1 VYNASNNIA
10 LHFSANRRTF
20 LTQPVF
26 TDKNQ
31 GEFSAR
37 ISERA
42 RQKAELQN
50 LGFHVVVASNG

>member
-1 VYNASNNIA
+1 M
-10 LHFSANRRTF
+10 
-20 LTQPVF
+20 F

-42 RQKAELQN
+42 RQKAELQIWD
-50 LGFHVVVASNG
+50 FMS